1 MKNLFKKL
9 IACTFAAVTCFSVA
23 ACGDRGG
30 GDGEQVDNTRIQ
42 LYVNNFYGGY
52 GSTWLY
58 GYGEGEDHVKAAK
71 ELFEDKYSE
80 YTDETNFP
88 GRKGVQVL
96 INDEKTSFSGKID
109 QILGNT
115 DEVYFAE
122 YAYYYTLL
130 QKNIMLDITD
140 VINPTGGVSK
150 YSENLD
156 NEVAENKTILSKYT
170 DEQKAYYGVTTGAN
184 TKYYGIPHYAGYT
197 GLTYNVEIF
206 DDLGAYFK
214 DSTDPYVYESYCT
227 PGTTTLNNNMVLAL
241 FNVQKKPYGD
251 GTSNTFK
258 KSAGPDG
265 KYGNEDDG
273 LPRTFDE
280 FYLLCAYLNTRG
292 ENPVSWA
299 GAQIGDYV
307 TYLVNALAVEYEGLD
322 QAKLMFT
329 LDGTANTLG
338 TIQNGAFVRDAQP
351 TEIDETNGQNLVRR
365 QGNYE
370 ALKFLQNLLFG
381 KGKTKANGNGHD
393 WVSNSSFVS
402 TTSHMNQQDNFL
414 DHDKSVRAAM
424 LVEGAW
430 WESEATNTFIRM
442 GAGNS
447 KMERK
452 FAFMP
457 LPNANAEEY
466 AKKVAGKKSTLFDHI
481 YSLAF
486 IKSNIHP
493 AKVDIAKDFLR
504 FVYTDKQLVQYTQIT
519 NTPKALEYSLNETE
533 LAACTNYG
541 KSLMRMKQEN
551 DVLYPY
557 SQHQMYMANQGDFAA
572 LATYWSNVGTTN
584 KNFPCSYMWEDAI
597 TAEDWFTGMYSYRN
611 TKWQDLYDNAYDA

>member
-71 ELFEDKYSE
+71 ELFEDKYAD

-140 VINPTGGVSK
+140 VINPTGGVST
-150 YSENLD
+150 YSANLN

-170 DEQKAYYGVTTGAN
+170 DEQKAYYGVTTSGN

-197 GLTYNVEIF
+197 GLTYSVEIF

-214 DSTDPYVYESYCT
+214 DSTDPYVYENYCAA
-227 PGTTTLNNNMVLAL
+227 GTTTLNNNMVLAL

-251 GTSNTFK
+251 GAGGTTFK

-265 KYGNEDDG
+265 QYGNEDDG
-273 LPRTFDE
+273 LPRTFD
-280 FYLLCAYLNTRG
+280 
-292 ENPVSWA
+292 
-299 GAQIGDYV
+299 
-307 TYLVNALAVEYEGLD
+307 
-322 QAKLMFT
+322 
-329 LDGTANTLG
+329 
-338 TIQNGAFVRDAQP
+338 
-351 TEIDETNGQNLVRR
+351 
-365 QGNYE
+365 
-370 ALKFLQNLLFG
+370 
-381 KGKTKANGNGHD
+381 
-393 WVSNSSFVS
+393 
-402 TTSHMNQQDNFL
+402 
-414 DHDKSVRAAM
+414 
-424 LVEGAW
+424 
-430 WESEATNTFIRM
+430 
-442 GAGNS
+442 
-447 KMERK
+447 
-452 FAFMP
+452 
-457 LPNANAEEY
+457 
-466 AKKVAGKKSTLFDHI
+466 
-481 YSLAF
+481 
-486 IKSNIHP
+486 
-493 AKVDIAKDFLR
+493 
-504 FVYTDKQLVQYTQIT
+504 
-519 NTPKALEYSLNETE
+519 
-533 LAACTNYG
+533 
-541 KSLMRMKQEN
+541 
-551 DVLYPY
+551 
-557 SQHQMYMANQGDFAA
+557 
-572 LATYWSNVGTTN
+572 
-584 KNFPCSYMWEDAI
+584 
-597 TAEDWFTGMYSYRN
+597 
-611 TKWQDLYDNAYDA
+611 